1 MNNVIHFSKSNR
13 TPKPARKPFVIT
25 KPIEAILRAIHFYR
39 YMTALDVAHLLFSPS
54 SLTYV
59 RGTLSSLAGGADFTP
74 AQYLY
79 RFPLPNMSIGGPTRI
94 FTLGSK
100 GRDYLA
106 NEVGMP
112 ADWYY
117 RPSKTKHLSYSQVL
131 HSLLLT
137 RTLVTASAWGAKAPS
152 FRLSKVRIGYEL
164 IREAAT
170 IEVGKETLPAGKQ
183 RKSEKLKVIPDGWV
197 EFARN
202 DGKKFPVLLEVDR
215 GMEYSRKFKRH
226 VRSRIEFIR
235 SGAYKKMFHTDA
247 VMVGYLTTGERP
259 EYRDTRRAAM
269 CAYTREVLAE
279 LQMENWSHIFR
290 FTSIEYDQ
298 LFTTPLF
305 DDKPVWY
312 KPDSD
317 SPVPLFTP

>member
-1 MNNVIHFSKSNR
+1 MKTAR
-13 TPKPARKPFVIT
+13 ARKPAK
-25 KPIEAILRAIHFYR
+25 KPFIINQGIEKILRTIHFYR

-59 RGTLSSLAGGADFTP
+59 RGILSSLAGGADFTP

-79 RFPLPNMSIGGPTRI
+79 RFPLPTIGGPTRI

-106 NEVGMP
+106 NGVGLP
-112 ADWYY
+112 VDWWY
-117 RPSKTKHLSYSQVL
+117 RPYKVKHLSYSQVVHNL
-131 HSLLLT
+131 TLT
-137 RTLVTASAWGAKAPS
+137 RFLVAAHAWAAKQPD
-152 FRLSKVRIGYEL
+152 FKLVRTRICYEL
-164 IREAAT
+164 AREAAT
-170 IEVGKETLPAGKQ
+170 VEINKEGKV
-183 RKSEKLKVIPDGWV
+183 EKLKVIPDAWI
-197 EFARN
+197 EFERN
-202 DGKKFPVLLEVDR
+202 NGKKFPILFEVDR

-247 VMVGYLTTGERP
+247 VLIAYVTTGERP
-259 EYRDTRRAAM
+259 EYRETRRAAM
-269 CAYTREVLAE
+269 CAYTQEVLAD
-279 LQMENWSHIFR
+279 LHMENWASIFR

-305 DDKPVWY
+305 DEPVWY
-312 KPDSD
+312 RPDSA
-317 SPVPLFTP
+317 SPVPLL